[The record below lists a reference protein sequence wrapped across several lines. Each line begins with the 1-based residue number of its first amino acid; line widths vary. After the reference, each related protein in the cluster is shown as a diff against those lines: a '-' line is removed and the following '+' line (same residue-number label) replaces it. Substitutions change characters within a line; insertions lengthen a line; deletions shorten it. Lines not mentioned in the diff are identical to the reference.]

1 MKQLR
6 NNIKAF
12 LLIFLSLF
20 VLFTG
25 GVILQS
31 QRARTTLLASS
42 GENRAALA
50 QRYSQAGSIISA
62 DGVILAASDTAGRRS
77 YSSDPQLAE
86 AALHVVGDYTH
97 NISNTVESLW
107 QNELLGEGRSLS
119 EQLLLDIQGQ
129 GLQGNDLIL
138 SLRSDLMKTAYELL
152 AGKKGAAVVINYQ
165 TGAILASVSS
175 PSVHPDQVVAWKD
188 IPDTSLFN
196 RAFLGEYLPGST
208 FKIITAS
215 ALLQSNLSTEETVM
229 CQGSTPLI
237 PGGVNETYSN
247 AGHGEVN
254 LQKAMAQS
262 CNHYFGSVALQLG
275 DQKISRAA
283 EQMEFNQ
290 TISFDR
296 FSLSKSQCLIGR
308 EDKAALTWAA
318 IGQPAG
324 KDIITV
330 SPLHLAMI
338 SGMIANNGRMTEAYL
353 LESML
358 YPSGNESTFNNRG
371 DIIAQIDPG
380 LAQELKDL
388 LRQVVKSGTG
398 VNAQVAGLDV
408 CGKTGTAETFNQAGE
423 LVISSLF
430 TGFSNNQDYPFAVAV
445 VLDDSS
451 YGSSVIAGQLLAA
464 AANY

>member
-6 NNIKAF
+6 NNIKSF

-20 VLFTG
+20 VLFTA

-50 QRYSQAGSIISA
+50 QRYSQAGSILSA
-62 DGVILAASDTAGRRS
+62 DGVLLASSDADGKRN
-77 YSSDPQLAE
+77 YSSDSQLAE

-97 NISNTVESLW
+97 NISYTVESLW
-107 QNELLGEGRSLS
+107 QNELLGEGRPLA
-119 EQLLLDIQGQ
+119 EQFLLDIQGQ
-129 GLQGNDLIL
+129 GLQGNNIVL

-152 AGKKGAAVVINYQ
+152 SNRKGAAVVINYK

-215 ALLQSNLSTEETVM
+215 ALLQSNLSTEDTVM

-237 PGGVNETYSN
+237 PGGVNETHIN
-247 AGHGEVN
+247 AGHGEVS
-254 LQKAMAQS
+254 LQEAMAQS
-262 CNHYFGSVALQLG
+262 CNHYFGYIGLELG
-275 DQKISRAA
+275 EQKISKAA
-283 EQMEFNQ
+283 EQMAFNK
-290 TISFDR
+290 TIEFDR
-296 FSLSKSQCLIGR
+296 FTLSKSQCTIGR
-308 EDKAALTWAA
+308 EDDAALTWAA

-324 KDIITV
+324 KDIIQL

-338 SGMIANNGRMTEAYL
+338 SGMIANNGRMTQAYL
-353 LESML
+353 LESMI
-358 YPSGNESTFNNRG
+358 YPSGKESTFDNRG
-371 DIIAQIDPG
+371 DLVAQIDPG
-380 LAQELKDL
+380 LAQQLKDL
-388 LRQVVKSGTG
+388 LRQVVNSGTG

-408 CGKTGTAETFNQAGE
+408 CGKTGTAEVYNQEGE
-423 LVISSLF
+423 LIISSLF
-430 TGFSNNQDYPFAVAV
+430 TGFSNNQDYP
-445 VLDDSS
+445 
-451 YGSSVIAGQLLAA
+451 
-464 AANY
+464 

>member
-165 TGAILASVSS
+165 TGAI
-175 PSVHPDQVVAWKD
+175 
-188 IPDTSLFN
+188 
-196 RAFLGEYLPGST
+196 
-208 FKIITAS
+208 
-215 ALLQSNLSTEETVM
+215 
-229 CQGSTPLI
+229 
-237 PGGVNETYSN
+237 
-247 AGHGEVN
+247 
-254 LQKAMAQS
+254 
-262 CNHYFGSVALQLG
+262 
-275 DQKISRAA
+275 
-283 EQMEFNQ
+283 
-290 TISFDR
+290 
-296 FSLSKSQCLIGR
+296 
-308 EDKAALTWAA
+308 
-318 IGQPAG
+318 
-324 KDIITV
+324 
-330 SPLHLAMI
+330 
-338 SGMIANNGRMTEAYL
+338 
-353 LESML
+353 
-358 YPSGNESTFNNRG
+358 
-371 DIIAQIDPG
+371 
-380 LAQELKDL
+380 
-388 LRQVVKSGTG
+388 
-398 VNAQVAGLDV
+398 
-408 CGKTGTAETFNQAGE
+408 
-423 LVISSLF
+423 
-430 TGFSNNQDYPFAVAV
+430 
-445 VLDDSS
+445 
-451 YGSSVIAGQLLAA
+451 
-464 AANY
+464 

>member
-6 NNIKAF
+6 NNIKTF

-20 VLFTG
+20 LLFTG

-31 QRARTTLLASS
+31 QRARTTLFASS

-50 QRYSQAGSIISA
+50 QRYSQAGSIYSS
-62 DGVILAASDTAGRRS
+62 DGVILASSGADGKRS
-77 YSSDPQLAE
+77 YSSDPQLAA

-97 NISNTVESLW
+97 NITYTLESLW

-119 EQLLLDIQGQ
+119 EQFLLDIQGK
-129 GLQGNDLIL
+129 GFQGNDLKL

-152 AGKKGAAVVINYQ
+152 GGRKGAAVVINYK
-165 TGAILASVSS
+165 TGAVLASVSS

-215 ALLQSNLSTEETVM
+215 ALLQSNLSTKEIVT
-229 CQGSTPLI
+229 CLGSTPII
-237 PGGVNETYSN
+237 PGGVNETHAN
-247 AGHGEVN
+247 AGHGNVSLVE
-254 LQKAMAQS
+254 AMAQS
-262 CNHYFGSVALQLG
+262 CNHYFGYIGLELG
-275 DQKISRAA
+275 DQRISRAA
-283 EQMEFNQ
+283 EQMAFNEK
-290 TISFDR
+290 IEFDR

-308 EDKAALTWAA
+308 EDDAALTWAA
-318 IGQPAG
+318 IGQAAG
-324 KDIITV
+324 EDIITV

-338 SGMIANNGRMTEAYL
+338 SGMIANNGRMTETYL
-353 LESML
+353 MESII
-358 YPSGNESTFNNRG
+358 YPSGNESIFDNRG
-371 DIIAQIDPG
+371 DLVAQIDPG
-380 LAQELKDL
+380 LAQNLKDL
-388 LRQVVKSGTG
+388 MRQVVNSGTG
-398 VNAQVAGLDV
+398 TNAQVSGLDV
-408 CGKTGTAETFNQAGE
+408 CGKTGTAEAYNKEGE

-445 VLDDSS
+445 VLDDST

-464 AANY
+464 AAYD